1 MITIFSHHPCL
12 GVFFPYAPG
21 EGCPY
26 LTSSAFNWTLRHQGN
41 CSRWQKA
48 NCFAHSIELKCL
60 YMEQMN
66 FPSEMVGDIERI
78 GVHSQRKC
86 ISDVVDSTPFS
97 QEFYLKLSASPTN
110 QKTSLY
116 LLFSWILEG
125 KIFCRQRHSL
135 IISGKNFNHFC
146 MMVTNLNYRA

>member
-1 MITIFSHHPCL
+1 
-12 GVFFPYAPG
+12 
-21 EGCPY
+21 
-26 LTSSAFNWTLRHQGN
+26 
-41 CSRWQKA
+41 
-48 NCFAHSIELKCL
+48 
-60 YMEQMN
+60 MN

-116 LLFSWILEG
+116 LIFS
-125 KIFCRQRHSL
+125 
-135 IISGKNFNHFC
+135 
-146 MMVTNLNYRA
+146 